1 MSGNENVPDVHLPDH
16 MMRIQAEALEHDKAE
31 FVLESGIRD
40 SEGEIVAHTT
50 SVYQVRV
57 LEI

>member
-1 MSGNENVPDVHLPDH
+1 

-31 FVLESGIRD
+31 FVLEGGIRD
-40 SEGEIVAHTT
+40 SEDEIVAHTT

-57 LEI
+57 WEI